1 MEHVW
6 QKVEE
11 LRAQYPVL
19 REDQIPIDVFTF
31 LEIDLALDPI
41 PFDDLCAKYR
51 VEAAIKADFTG
62 IYLDAEQYKLMER
75 GPDWKLQRLRF
86 TVAHELAH
94 YFLHRHLPQPAH
106 FASLPDFA
114 CWTQNYG
121 GRKYT
126 LEQEANEFAGRL
138 LVPESRLRACFD
150 EFAPQM
156 ENLIPNF
163 LASGQIRDNFAQR
176 IAPRFGVNS
185 QVIAIRLDRDSL
197 WPAS

>member
-1 MEHVW
+1 VEHIW

-19 REDQIPIDVFTF
+19 REDQTPIDVFTF
-31 LEIDLALDPI
+31 LEVDLALDPI

-62 IYLDAEQYKLMER
+62 IY
-75 GPDWKLQRLRF
+75 
-86 TVAHELAH
+86 ELAH
-94 YFLHRHLPQPAH
+94 YFLHRDLPQAAN

-114 CWTQNYG
+114 RWTQNYG

-138 LVPESRLRACFD
+138 LVPEYRLRACFD
-150 EFAPQM
+150 EYAPQI
-156 ENLIPNF
+156 EAIFPNF
-163 LASGQIRDNFAQR
+163 MASGQIRDNFAQR

-185 QVIAIRLDRDSL
+185 QVIAIRLDRDTL